1 VTSVV
6 IVVLLSA
13 CGWLALKLTSANK
26 DNAQLRIRIDSL
38 KRQLLRA
45 R

>member
-1 VTSVV
+1 MTYA
-6 IVVLLSA
+6 IIMVLLA
-13 CGWLALKLTSANK
+13 VCGWLALKLTSANK

>member
-1 VTSVV
+1 MTSAV
-6 IVVLLSA
+6 IVVLLSVCA
-13 CGWLALKLTSANK
+13 WLALKLTSANK
-26 DNAQLRIRIDSL
+26 DNAELRIRIDSL

>member
-1 VTSVV
+1 MSMTIIGLLLALSGW
-6 IVVLLSA
+6 LMLRLSA
-13 CGWLALKLTSANK
+13 ANK
-26 DNAQLRIRIDSL
+26 DNAELRSRVDSL

>member
-1 VTSVV
+1 VTAAV
-6 IVVLLSA
+6 IVVLLSV
-13 CGWLALKLTSANK
+13 CSWLALKLFIANK

>member
-1 VTSVV
+1 MTSAV
-6 IVVLLSA
+6 IVVLLSV
-13 CGWLALKLTSANK
+13 CGWLALKLTIANK

-38 KRQLLRA
+38 KRQLLRE